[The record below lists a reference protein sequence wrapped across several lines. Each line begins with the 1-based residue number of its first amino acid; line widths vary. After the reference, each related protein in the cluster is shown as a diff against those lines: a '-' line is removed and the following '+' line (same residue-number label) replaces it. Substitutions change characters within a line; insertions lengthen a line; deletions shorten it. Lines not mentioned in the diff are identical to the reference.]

1 MPTQL
6 SVSTSFD
13 PSVHRL
19 AIALDDDRI
28 RNELLLAL
36 PGAVL
41 ARLRPH
47 LKPVWVAPREVLFDA
62 DAHAGHVYFPE
73 SAVISLSLVLH
84 DGGDVETGT
93 VGREGM
99 AGLSAALGIQT
110 SPATASTQIA
120 GTVRR
125 MRVQHLTRVLD
136 REPHFRRLIFAYA
149 DTYLSLTA
157 QTAACNRAH
166 LVEQRCA
173 RWLLAT
179 RDRVDMD
186 TFPLAAQ
193 RLADTLGVRRTGV
206 MAAMRGLEHTGL
218 IHCERDE
225 IAIRDRPGLERVTC
239 ECYQSVRMRFER
251 FLASHA

>member
-1 MPTQL
+1 MPPQL
-6 SVSTSFD
+6 SVSTRFEASARR
-13 PSVHRL
+13 V
-19 AIALDDDRI
+19 AIALDGDRI

-36 PGAVL
+36 PGPVL
-41 ARLRPH
+41 GRIRPH
-47 LKPVWVAPREVLFDA
+47 LKTVWVAPREVLFDA
-62 DAHAGHVYFPE
+62 DAHVGHVYFPE

-99 AGLSAALGIQT
+99 VGLSVALGIQA
-110 SPATASTQIA
+110 SPATASAQIA

-125 MRVQHLTRVLD
+125 MQVQHLTRFLD
-136 REPHFRRLIFAYA
+136 REPHFRRLVFAYA
-149 DTYLSLTA
+149 DTYLAQTA

-179 RDRVDMD
+179 CDRVGVD
-186 TFPLAAQ
+186 TFLLSTQ
-193 RLADTLGVRRTGV
+193 RVADTLGVRRTGV
-206 MAAMRGLEHTGL
+206 MAAMRGLQHAGL

-239 ECYQSVRMRFER
+239 ECYQSVRVRFER
-251 FLASHA
+251 LLALHA